1 MSYIFVNGIE
11 INFILDKMKDNTIHN
26 MLMHPSGGPVTS
38 YIYDIYDFGTT
49 NGKPNVQK
57 IKVKD
62 YEELYGYI
70 PGMRDPYQPYNNL
83 TTPRMMA
90 SSKDGYSVFKQWCGG
105 IHVANPKKT
114 GRYIPSIY
122 QL

>member
-1 MSYIFVNGIE
+1 
-11 INFILDKMKDNTIHN
+11 
-26 MLMHPSGGPVTS
+26 
-38 YIYDIYDFGTT
+38 
-49 NGKPNVQK
+49 
-57 IKVKD
+57 
-62 YEELYGYI
+62 
-70 PGMRDPYQPYNNL
+70 MRDPYQPYNNL